1 LDFKLDDSLGFILN
15 KTNTKL
21 KNELFQRFKEYDV
34 TPEQW
39 AVLNC
44 LWEQEGVTPKELADR
59 IFKDKPNTNRILEK
73 LQMKELIVR
82 ELHPID
88 KRAYQI
94 FLTDR
99 GWALKKELI
108 PKVMQLLETA
118 AIGIEKHKILE
129 MKKLLNQIYDNLT

>member
-1 LDFKLDDSLGFILN
+1 
-15 KTNTKL
+15 
-21 KNELFQRFKEYDV
+21 
-34 TPEQW
+34 
-39 AVLNC
+39 
-44 LWEQEGVTPKELADR
+44 
-59 IFKDKPNTNRILEK
+59 
-73 LQMKELIVR
+73 MKELIIR
-82 ELHPID
+82 KLHPID

>member
-1 LDFKLDDSLGFILN
+1 MDFKLDDSLGFILN

-82 ELHPID
+82 KLHPID

>member
-1 LDFKLDDSLGFILN
+1 MDFKLDDSLGFILN

-82 ELHPID
+82 KLHPID

-118 AIGIEKHKILE
+118 AIGIEKHKVLE